1 MGRVSTNRATVAIRS
16 LRVALFALLL
26 AILTYTP
33 ADPDLWGHVAF
44 GRDIVRD
51 ARIHTL
57 DSYSFTSDKTWVN
70 QLALQARVVRGVDD
84 PHAAVAEFGADGVR
98 AEGGAEVEGHGR
110 GGL

>member
-26 AILTYTP
+26 AVLTYTP
-33 ADPDLWGHVAF
+33 PDPDLWGHVAF

-51 ARIHTL
+51 ARIHTV

-70 QLALQARVVRGVDD
+70 HEYL
-84 PHAAVAEFGADGVR
+84 
-98 AEGGAEVEGHGR
+98 AEVAMYGAYAL
-110 GGL
+110 GGGSGLIGLKLVLVLGDPTST